1 MNYSRLQKNPTRRHE
16 DTKKNFDLKSGKK
29 IIFWFPSYLS
39 VFVLA
44 LGFASFGCG
53 RHEETPVDPESVFT
67 LKGNIIGIDL
77 SSPMM
82 KYLEISP
89 IPASSSQTQ
98 DLRVVGQII
107 ALANDSDQLVGSRIS
122 WVELDPDLSKSL
134 GFNFGNHMPARVGD
148 AYGMVTLP
156 DEYLNQI
163 KPFERVEI
171 SRYGLLASKTSATVI
186 SIQQPKVNGM
196 PVSGAPIQAVFK
208 IQNGQDWYPGANCVV
223 DFPMLGSKPL
233 LVPSTA
239 LLHEGRQE
247 YLLQE
252 VAKGQY
258 FPRPVYVLDTQGDS
272 VLVIGKITPG
282 DNIVSRGSIL
292 LKPILHRLL
301 KNEGLGMD
309 AGDQGAK
316 P

>member
-1 MNYSRLQKNPTRRHE
+1 MCILVSC
-16 DTKKNFDLKSGKK
+16 
-29 IIFWFPSYLS
+29 
-39 VFVLA
+39 
-44 LGFASFGCG
+44 GCG
-53 RHEETPVDPESVFT
+53 RHEEAPVDPESVFS
-67 LKGNIIGIDL
+67 LKGNIINLDL
-77 SSPMM
+77 SSPML

-89 IPASSSQTQ
+89 VPPSNSQTQ

-122 WVELDPDLSKSL
+122 WVELDEDLSNSL
-134 GFNFGNHMPARVGD
+134 GFHFDSHMKAQVGD
-148 AYGMVTLP
+148 AYGVVTLP
-156 DEYLNQI
+156 DEYLSQI
-163 KPFERVEI
+163 KAFESVQI

-196 PVSGAPIQAVFK
+196 TVSGAPIQVVFK

-282 DNIVSRGSIL
+282 ENIVSRGSIL

-301 KNEGLGMD
+301 KIQGLG
-309 AGDQGAK
+309 AGDSEMK